1 MGLKLIFIRPPHT
14 LPPTDGE
21 DKHFIVFCVKCLLVP
36 AAQQWGRK
44 QMCPMS
50 FLTAFVF
57 LITVKEAFN
66 F

>member
-1 MGLKLIFIRPPHT
+1 MGLKLLFIHPPHT

-36 AAQQWGRK
+36 AAQQWGIK
-44 QMCPMS
+44 KADVS
-50 FLTAFVF
+50 HVF
-57 LITVKEAFN
+57 FKLLLF